1 MPSPSTMAFDNA
13 FGMAFGMAFEMAFE
27 KASGNSPE
35 KLNVRE

>member
-1 MPSPSTMAFDNA
+1 MAFDNA
-13 FGMAFGMAFEMAFE
+13 FGMAFGMAFE